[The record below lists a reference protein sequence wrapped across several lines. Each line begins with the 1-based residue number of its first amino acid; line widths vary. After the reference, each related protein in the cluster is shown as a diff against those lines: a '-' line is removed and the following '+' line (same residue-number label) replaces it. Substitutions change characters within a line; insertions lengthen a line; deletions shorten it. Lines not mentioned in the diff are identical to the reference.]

1 MQYEIT
7 SPTPGH
13 TGLIANVPFVAGRA
27 LVDDPPAGAL
37 LYFRR
42 HGFTI
47 TPDDAEHVPA
57 GFVANGPSTPPK
69 SPRPRSNPRSGKDT
83 TDGG

>member
-1 MQYEIT
+1 MRYEIT

-13 TGLIANVPFVAGRA
+13 TGLIAGVPFVAGRA

-42 HGFTI
+42 HSFTI
-47 TPDDAEHVPA
+47 APEGAEPFPA
-57 GFVANGPSTPPK
+57 GFVANETKPA
-69 SPRPRSNPRSGKDT
+69 PRPRSKQRAGKDT